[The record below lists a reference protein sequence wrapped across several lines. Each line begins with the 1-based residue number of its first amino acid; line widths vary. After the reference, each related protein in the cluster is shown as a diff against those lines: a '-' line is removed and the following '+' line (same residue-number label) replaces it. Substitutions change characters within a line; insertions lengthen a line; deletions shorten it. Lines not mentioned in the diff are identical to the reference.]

1 MIRLGFVGFG
11 RMGITHFAV
20 LNSHPSVEV
29 SGVVDSSSIM
39 RGLAASYLQKK
50 VYSSHQEMC
59 RETQLD
65 GLVIST
71 PNDSHSELIEFAIEH
86 GLHVFVE
93 KPFVMDRSAGERI
106 LNLLDG
112 KELVTQVGYV
122 NRFNEVFQEVKSI
135 LDDSLLGEVVNFRS
149 EMYGRTVLKES
160 SGMWRGK
167 KEAGGG
173 VLYDLG
179 SHALDLAVFLIGKP
193 DRVCGSVM
201 QSIYSSEV
209 EDILCSTLIYDKG
222 ITGSV
227 RVNWSDESCRK
238 AGNLIE
244 VIGKKGKII
253 AGRYGFKL
261 YLREQNGSRNF
272 ETGWNHRNITEIAGP
287 VRYYLRGNEFTNQL
301 DHFISCIEA
310 RSPETICT
318 LKDAF
323 ITDCLMED
331 IRNDALGCGVSKVDG
346 LPNYF
351 IKTGKPRARGL
362 WSWLKRLFGKERC

>member
-1 MIRLGFVGFG
+1 
-11 RMGITHFAV
+11 MGINHFAIF
-20 LNSHPSVEV
+20 NSHPKVEIA
-29 SGVVDSSSIM
+29 GIVDSSSIM
-39 RGLAASYLQKK
+39 RSLAASYLQTK

-59 RETQLD
+59 RETRLD

-71 PNDSHSELIEFAIEH
+71 PNDSHSELIEFAIEN
-86 GLHVFVE
+86 GLHIFVE
-93 KPFVMDRSAGERI
+93 KPFTMDRSAGERI

-122 NRFNEVFQEVKSI
+122 NRFNEVFQEIKSI
-135 LDDSLLGEVVNFRS
+135 LDASVLGEVVNFRS
-149 EMYGRTVLKES
+149 EMYGRTVLKDS
-160 SGMWRGK
+160 NSMWRGR

-209 EDILCSTLIYDKG
+209 EDLLCSTLIYDKG
-222 ITGSV
+222 ITGSI
-227 RVNWSDESCRK
+227 RVNWSDESYRK

-244 VIGKKGKII
+244 VIGKKGKIV

-261 YLREQNGSRNF
+261 YLREPNGSREF
-272 ETGWNHRNITEIAGP
+272 EKGWNLRNITEISRP

-301 DHFISCIEA
+301 DHFISCIEE

-331 IRNDALGCGVSKVDG
+331 IRNDALGCGVSKG
-346 LPNYF
+346 NGTPNHF
-351 IKTGKPRARGL
+351 IANGKPRSGSL
-362 WSWLKRLFGKERC
+362 WSWLKRLVWKERC